1 MTERQKR
8 ARDSSAIRVL
18 TELVGRRSP
27 IDLAIVAAINAR
39 ELSAD
44 ERERLREIVADE
56 FVEYGL
62 GPDDEPNSRGLLL
75 DDIIAWLGHK

>member
-1 MTERQKR
+1 MTERQER
-8 ARDSSAIRVL
+8 ARDLSAMRVL

-27 IDLAIVAAINAR
+27 IDLAIVAAIKAR